1 MSFRKIQTSN
11 IDTSDAAFSDP
22 ILILGKD
29 NSGISDIG
37 FLGKI
42 GINNYAGFVRDAETQ
57 TFYVIDGYIGAES
70 SNQIEA
76 AQITQKGNLTV
87 GVLTADTIIAGNIP
101 STLSDLTD
109 IDNGTATTG
118 DLILYDGSTWSY
130 VNLES
135 EINTRITASQT
146 SQPLIGLSD
155 VGHTSDTVANGDF
168 LLYDSS
174 TSKFAFVDFASEV
187 IAYADARVGVALSNT
202 VSLTGSLNGNVTGRL
217 YGDVHGDVTSPTSLV
232 PIITTGPVKDT
243 LTIHDAE
250 VEKLKAPSS
259 SGGATIVN
267 TTGADT
273 FFGHNAYLTG
283 SLYGDIGDTLA
294 HNPVLTVGTGNNDS
308 QLGVTVASIDELA
321 VNNTL
326 NVTNATITG
335 LDISDL
341 TDANNVIQPND
352 LSNYSTTAVS
362 NLFVQQQDLIAKTAA
377 VNTANA
383 YTNGQITTV
392 TSTLQS
398 YANAP
403 TTWVAPKGTEAQRPA
418 SPVEGQ
424 FYFNTDTKIFEGY
437 DGTNWIQ
444 LVPSTL
450 QIIP

>member
-11 IDTSDAAFSDP
+11 IDTSEAAFSDP

-29 NSGISDIG
+29 NVGASDIG

-42 GINNYAGFVRDAETQ
+42 GVNNYAGFVRDAETQ

-76 AQITQKGNLTV
+76 VQITQKGNLTL

-135 EINTRITASQT
+135 EINTRITLSQN
-146 SQPLIGLSD
+146 SQSLIGLSD

-187 IAYADARVGVALSNT
+187 NTYADARVGVALSNT

-217 YGDVHGDVTSPTSLV
+217 YGDVHGDVTSPTSLE
-232 PIITTGPVKDT
+232 PIITTGPVRDT
-243 LTIHDAE
+243 LTIHDAHID
-250 VEKLKAPSS
+250 KIKAP
-259 SGGATIVN
+259 GTNGATILN
-267 TTGADT
+267 TSGAT
-273 FFGHNAYLTG
+273 TLSGHNVHLTG

-294 HNPVLTVGTGNNDS
+294 NNPVLTVGTGNNDS
-308 QLGVTVASIDELA
+308 QLAVTVASIDELT
-321 VNNTL
+321 VNDSID
-326 NVTNATITG
+326 VTNATITG

-341 TDANNVIQPND
+341 TDANNVIQPSD
-352 LSNYSTTAVS
+352 LSTYSTTTAS
-362 NLFVQQQDLIAKTAA
+362 NLFAQQQDLIAKTAA
-377 VNTANA
+377 IAAANS

-392 TSTLQS
+392 TSTLQN

-403 TTWVAPKGTEAQRPA
+403 TTWVAPKGTEANRPA

-437 DGTNWIQ
+437 NGTSWIQ

-450 QIIP
+450 LITP

>member
-1 MSFRKIQTSN
+1 MAFRGIQTTN
-11 IDTSDAAFSDP
+11 IISTDVGFSDP
-22 ILILGKD
+22 LLILNKD
-29 NSGISDIG
+29 GIQATDVG
-37 FLGKI
+37 FLGKL
-42 GINNYAGFVRDAETQ
+42 GPTTYAGLVRDSET
-57 TFYVIDGYIGAES
+57 
-70 SNQIEA
+70 SNFLLLDSIELA
-76 AQITQKGNLTV
+76 PSTINDVSALDASIVKGSITV
-87 GVLTADTIIAGNIP
+87 GTLTADTIIAGNIP

-109 IDNGTATTG
+109 IDNGSATTG

-135 EINTRITASQT
+135 EINTRITASQN
-146 SQPLIGLSD
+146 SQSLIGLSD

-187 IAYADARVGVALSNT
+187 NAYADARVGVALSNT

-294 HNPVLTVGTGNNDS
+294 NSPVLTVGTGNNDS
-308 QLGVTVASIDELA
+308 QLAVTVASIDELQ
-321 VNNTL
+321 VN
-326 NVTNATITG
+326 
-335 LDISDL
+335 D
-341 TDANNVIQPND
+341 
-352 LSNYSTTAVS
+352 
-362 NLFVQQQDLIAKTAA
+362 
-377 VNTANA
+377 
-383 YTNGQITTV
+383 
-392 TSTLQS
+392 S
-398 YANAP
+398 YIL
-403 TTWVAPKGTEAQRPA
+403 PKGTAAQRPA
-418 SPVEGQ
+418 SPVEGMMW
-424 FYFNTDTKIFEGY
+424 FNTTTKMFEGY
-437 DGTNWIQ
+437 DGTAWVQ
-444 LVPSTL
+444 LVPSTF
-450 QIIP
+450 QSTP

>member
-1 MSFRKIQTSN
+1 MAFRGIQATN
-11 IDTSDAAFSDP
+11 IISTTVGFTDP
-22 ILILGKD
+22 IIVTNKD
-29 NSGISDIG
+29 GANPTDVG

-42 GINNYAGFVRDAETQ
+42 GPTQYSGLVRDAETNEFLLLDSINL
-57 TFYVIDGYIGAES
+57 TDKTVNDVNALDASIV
-70 SNQIEA
+70 
-76 AQITQKGNLTV
+76 KGNITV
-87 GVLTADTIIAGNIP
+87 GTLRADTIEASNV
-101 STLSDLTD
+101 
-109 IDNGTATTG
+109 TG
-118 DLILYDGSTWSY
+118 
-130 VNLES
+130 
-135 EINTRITASQT
+135 
-146 SQPLIGLSD
+146 
-155 VGHTSDTVANGDF
+155 
-168 LLYDSS
+168 
-174 TSKFAFVDFASEV
+174 
-187 IAYADARVGVALSNT
+187 NT
-202 VSLTGSLNGNVTGRL
+202 VGTHTGNVIGSLNGNVTGRL